1 MKRNDSSTTERLL
14 ASVANRPVRSTR
26 GAWLLRVARQQ
37 GEFAARSLAANRCN
51 LGPVI
56 AARAALARAE
66 DTGADGADVVK
77 TRREIDRL
85 ESTFTSVCVVPRP
98 RGR

>member
-1 MKRNDSSTTERLL
+1 MKRVDESPTERLL

-37 GEFAARSLAANRCN
+37 GEFAARSLAANRCS

-66 DTGADGADVVK
+66 DAGADGAA
-77 TRREIDRL
+77 RREIDRL
-85 ESTFTSVCVVPRP
+85 ETTFTSVCVASRP